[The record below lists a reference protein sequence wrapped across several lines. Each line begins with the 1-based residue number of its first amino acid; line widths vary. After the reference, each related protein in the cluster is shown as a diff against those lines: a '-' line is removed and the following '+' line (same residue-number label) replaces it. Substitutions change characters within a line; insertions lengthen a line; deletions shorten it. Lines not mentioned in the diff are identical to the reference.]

1 MRTALSDFKESVD
14 IIGSVANSLS
24 SAINIR
30 SDELKKSDTISC
42 GCVLLMTGN
51 FESFLKG
58 IMKAFINELN
68 GFGIPVE
75 QLPEDF
81 LHAHF
86 QKGGAMLGRYAKEAK
101 KGNKDMFDVHDLS
114 ERIASVN
121 GPTSSYKLAW
131 EAFTDTQANPG
142 PDVVKSLLVG
152 VGVKDVWGNINN
164 LISQG
169 RMDMFLTS
177 FVAIRNVCA
186 HTGSHPNPP
195 TGAELQDA
203 CDKFQD
209 LSVAIFLLLEDKLDE
224 LNPTN
229 SRS

>member
-1 MRTALSDFKESVD
+1 MRTVLSDFKKSVD
-14 IIGSVANSLS
+14 IIESVANSLS
-24 SAINIR
+24 SAIDIR
-30 SDELKKSDTISC
+30 SEELKKSDTISC
-42 GCVLLMTGN
+42 GCVLLLTGN

-58 IMKAFINELN
+58 IVKAFINELN

-75 QLPEDF
+75 QLPKDF

-86 QKGGAMLGRYAKEAK
+86 QKGGATLGRYVKEAK
-101 KGNKDMFDVHDLS
+101 KGNKDMADVHDLS
-114 ERIASVN
+114 DRIASVN
-121 GPTSSYKLAW
+121 GSTSSYKLAW

-142 PDVVKSLLVG
+142 PDVVKTLLAD
-152 VGVKDVWGNINN
+152 VGVKDVWRCINS
-164 LISQG
+164 LISRG
-169 RMDMFLTS
+169 RMEMFLTS

-195 TGAELQDA
+195 TGAELQAA

-224 LNPTN
+224 LNPA
-229 SRS
+229 SASS